1 MFTNEKISEILKQAK
16 NMQKKIEKIQKDI
29 NMSNVTG
36 KSGIDLVSVIMNG
49 NYACKSVIISDE
61 LWNEKNKTLLQD
73 LITSAINDAVKKIKK
88 IQQRKLLL
96 NSEFINPNNK
106 SNK

>member
-1 MFTNEKISEILKQAK
+1 MYTNEKINEILKQAK

-36 KSGIDLVSVIMNG
+36 KSGIDLISVVMNG
-49 NYACKSVIISDE
+49 NYTCKSVIISDE
-61 LWNEKNKTLLQD
+61 LWKENNKRLLQD
-73 LITSAINDAVKKIKK
+73 LITSAINDAVKKITK
-88 IQQRKLLL
+88 IQQKKLLL

>member
-1 MFTNEKISEILKQAK
+1 MYTNEKINEILKQAK

-36 KSGIDLVSVIMNG
+36 KSGIDLVSIVMNG
-49 NYACKSVIISDE
+49 NYTCKSVIISDE
-61 LWNEKNKTLLQD
+61 LWNENNKKLLQD
-73 LITSAINDAVKKIKK
+73 LITSAINDAVKKITK
-88 IQQRKLLL
+88 IQQKKLLL